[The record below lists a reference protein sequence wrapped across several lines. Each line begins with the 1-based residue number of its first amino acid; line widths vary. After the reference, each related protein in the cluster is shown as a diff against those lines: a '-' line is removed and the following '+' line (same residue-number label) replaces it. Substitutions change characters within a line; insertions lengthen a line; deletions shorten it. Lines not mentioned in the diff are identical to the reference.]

1 MYKTTIIGFL
11 FLGGNDTCKGDSGG
25 PLMQSQLNSDGY
37 LYWTQIG
44 IVSWGIGCGKE
55 NTYGFYT
62 HVQKLRS
69 WIDFT
74 VEVAMAAIH

>member
-1 MYKTTIIGFL
+1 
-11 FLGGNDTCKGDSGG
+11 
-25 PLMQSQLNSDGY
+25 MQSQLNSDGY

-74 VEVAMAAIH
+74 VEEAMAAIQ